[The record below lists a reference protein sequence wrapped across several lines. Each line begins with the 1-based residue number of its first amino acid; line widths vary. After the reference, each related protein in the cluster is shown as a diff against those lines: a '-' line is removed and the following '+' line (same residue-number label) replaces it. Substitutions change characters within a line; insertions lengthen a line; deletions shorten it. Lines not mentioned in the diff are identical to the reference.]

1 MTKKKKDFTF
11 DHDEFLKK
19 LHDESDIACAVLGAA
34 VLDARLEDVFK
45 RRLTNEFHNELLGN
59 SRPLGSFSARISLA
73 HALAWINDDMYSDLN
88 TIRGIRNDFAHS
100 YDHTLSFED
109 RSISDRCTNL
119 NTAQAFINGFDDAA
133 EAPNRRMTAITFESM
148 QKVFKT
154 PRQRYQL
161 AIDFL
166 SQYLDKIPE
175 KNLNYSGPDF
185 IQEVRSLSSTV
196 LLNIK
201 IDMH

>member
-1 MTKKKKDFTF
+1 MDLTF

-19 LHDESDIACAVLGAA
+19 LYAESDIACVVLGAA
-34 VLDARLEDVFK
+34 VLDARLDNVFR
-45 RRLTNEFHNELLGN
+45 RRLTNKFHDELLEN
-59 SRPLGSFSARISLA
+59 SRPLGSFAARISLA
-73 HALAWINDDMYSDLN
+73 RALAWINDDMYSDLN
-88 TIRGIRNDFAHS
+88 TIRSIRNDFAHS

-119 NTAQAFINGFDDAA
+119 KTAEAFINGFDDAA
-133 EAPNRRMTAITFESM
+133 TAPNLRITPITFESM
-148 QKVFKT
+148 QKEFKP

-161 AIDFL
+161 AIEFL

-175 KNLNYSGPDF
+175 KNPSYFGPNF
-185 IQEVRSLSSTV
+185 IQEVRSLSLTI

-201 IDMH
+201 VEMECS